1 MLLMVFRKMNLYCI
15 VFSYLLLSSVVVF
28 ADARRVQYKKNSFD
42 FYRVSPAKNNIH
54 FYWKNSQGDR
64 YFSFKRLKEDLHSK
78 KRTLLFATN
87 AGIFEWGYSPLGLYV
102 EKGRTVEKL
111 NRRSGKGNFYA
122 KPNGVFYI
130 SKNKA
135 GILSTYHFSK
145 ARIKPRY
152 ATQSGPMLVRRNLI
166 HRFFRRTSSSRKI
179 RNGVGID
186 SHGRMV
192 FVISRTPVN
201 MYEFAEFFK
210 RRMRCSQAL
219 YLDGNISQMY
229 LPAIKRYDLSG
240 NFAVIIAV
248 SKKNRQPKKRGKPL
262 TKPGG

>member
-1 MLLMVFRKMNLYCI
+1 M
-15 VFSYLLLSSVVVF
+15 FSFLFLSSVTVL
-28 ADARRVQYKKNSFD
+28 ADAQQVQYKKNHFD
-42 FYRVSPAKNNIH
+42 YYRISPSKNNIR
-54 FYWKNSQGDR
+54 FYWKDAQGAR
-64 YFSFKRLKEDLHSK
+64 YFSFKRLREDLRHK
-78 KRTLLFATN
+78 NRQLVFATN
-87 AGIFEWGYSPLGLYV
+87 AGIFEWGYSPLGLYI
-102 EKGRTVEKL
+102 EKGRTIEKL
-111 NRRSGKGNFYA
+111 NRRSGKGNFYV

-135 GILSTYHFSK
+135 GILSTRHFAKSG
-145 ARIKPRY
+145 IQPLY
-152 ATQSGPMLVRRNLI
+152 ATQSGPMLVRHNII
-166 HRFFRRTSSSRKI
+166 HRFFRRASKSRKI

-186 SHGRMV
+186 SRGHMV

-201 MYEFAEFFK
+201 MYQFAEFFK

-229 LPAIKRYDLSG
+229 LPEIKRYDLNG

-248 SKKNRQPKKRGKPL
+248 SKKSRQKKKAREPL